1 MPSGSHSNS
10 KSCVFQTIACLVS
23 KLREHW
29 EETSVAVTARKS
41 QLESMLS
48 DSNQFE
54 HRRQDVDQ
62 WLGRM
67 ETRISKLAPVAGTAD
82 LIDAQHREQKV
93 RSVALEVVALAA
105 ARWCGVPALSVSSY
119 LFPHFPFDRPI
130 GSAQ

>member
-1 MPSGSHSNS
+1 MPSGSHSKS
-10 KSCVFQTIACLVS
+10 KSCVLIACLVS

-105 ARWCGVPALSVSSY
+105 ARWCGVPA
-119 LFPHFPFDRPI
+119 FGPI
-130 GSAQ
+130 YFLIFHLIGQ

>member
-1 MPSGSHSNS
+1 MRCAIQTL
-10 KSCVFQTIACLVS
+10 KSCVFLTIACLVS
-23 KLREHW
+23 KLRDHW
-29 EETSVAVTARKS
+29 EETSVAVTARKN

-93 RSVALEVVALAA
+93 RSVALQVVALAA
-105 ARWCGVPALSVSSY
+105 ARWCGVSSAFSPIY
-119 LFPHFPFDRPI
+119 SSHFPFDRPI